1 MGSTGVASYYL
12 YGSKKHADAPAINTF
27 KTAALFQNLNVSRL
41 LFTENGP
48 GTQDFGITGS
58 NRNAGIA
65 MNGSAVIPS
74 NPAALHRLS
83 ALQVEMISACYDD

>member
-1 MGSTGVASYYL
+1 MLLDTPASSSTVLRNVLLECDIVGSTGVASYYL

-48 GTQDFGITGS
+48 GT
-58 NRNAGIA
+58 
-65 MNGSAVIPS
+65 
-74 NPAALHRLS
+74 ALHRLS